1 MLAVEQSKI
10 FAGMGGWEFGAFDKL
25 FYPPE
30 IRKGFRKLEH
40 YSQFFN
46 NVEINATFYNAA
58 FDPEHAR
65 RWLDDVA
72 ANRNF
77 MFIVKLFRGFT
88 HTFDA
93 TNEDVR
99 SVRRLLEP
107 LAASGK
113 LGGLVMQFPHSFIN
127 TPEHRKYLQQFGRV
141 FYPYRVF
148 VEVRHVSWSDPL
160 VYNFL
165 QENKLHLVNVDLPP
179 MKHYMPFT
187 TEAWNGA
194 AYFRMMGRGKSIA
207 GHSEL
212 GDRSNYFYNKKD
224 IVDLYSRI
232 KRVQPAAGST
242 FVVFHNVADNAF
254 VNALQLQ
261 QYFDRAKREHV
272 PDNFVTAVDVLH
284 RFTESLDERYPLFAQ
299 AS

>member
-1 MLAVEQSKI
+1 MFAVEESKI

-30 IRKGFRKLEH
+30 IRKGSRRLEH
-40 YSQFFN
+40 YSQFLD

-58 FDPEHAR
+58 FGPEHAR
-65 RWLDDVA
+65 RWLEDVA
-72 ANRNF
+72 ANKNF
-77 MFIVKLFRGFT
+77 MFTVKLFRGFT

-93 TNEDVR
+93 TNDDVR

-113 LGGLVMQFPHSFIN
+113 LGGLVMQFPHSFVN

-148 VEVRHVSWSDPL
+148 VEVRHVSWNNPS

-165 QENKLHLVNVDLPP
+165 QENKLHFVNVDLPP
-179 MKHYMPFT
+179 MKQYMPFT

-194 AYFRMMGRGKSIA
+194 AYFRMMGRGKSIDRPSGA
-207 GHSEL
+207 G
-212 GDRSNYFYNKKD
+212 R
-224 IVDLYSRI
+224 
-232 KRVQPAAGST
+232 P
-242 FVVFHNVADNAF
+242 
-254 VNALQLQ
+254 LQLFLQ
-261 QYFDRAKREHV
+261 QKRYCRS
-272 PDNFVTAVDVLH
+272 L
-284 RFTESLDERYPLFAQ
+284 FTHQKSA
-299 AS
+299 ASRRLNVCGIP